1 VTVAPFAPHGTATTA
16 TAPDRGRDAW
26 IAFGV
31 ALVVRLVVVVWAHSR
46 FPAAGDGH
54 YYDILA
60 RRLASGLG
68 YTWLWPD
75 GAVTYVAHYPVGY
88 PGLLAA
94 GYALF
99 GASAAVAMTINA
111 LLGAASAFAMHRL
124 VDTPETDGGGR
135 LCPLGAALA
144 VGLHPVLVSYTA
156 AIMTEGV
163 TASLLVIALALAGG
177 AREGG
182 GPRRVRA
189 LLAAGA
195 VMGIATLVR
204 PQSLLLAPAFGAM
217 AVPPV
222 WRKSGGNARTQWR
235 GVAAVAT
242 AAAVVTAGA
251 LACVLPWT
259 ARNCV
264 CMDRCALVSVN
275 GGWNLL
281 IGATTPNGGW
291 QPVSVPSECAT
302 VWDEA
307 AKDVCFRH
315 AALGV
320 IAQSPLEWLA
330 RAPSKVAM
338 TLDTL
343 GATPWYLHES
353 NGAAFDEHA
362 QVVLGAVEAIASR
375 LLLLGA
381 LVAVARLRGAWP
393 LVRKVAA
400 VLGAAAA
407 LTMHGWLGY
416 VAVALGVLLTGPRA
430 IARAPAIVLAT
441 AAVILA
447 TVAVHA
453 VFFGSG
459 RYGLVVA
466 PFVAGFAFVRPR
478 QAGQGGAAGLR
489 A

>member
-1 VTVAPFAPHGTATTA
+1 MAKAPGVTAK
-16 TAPDRGRDAW
+16 APDRRRDAW
-26 IAFGV
+26 AAFAV
-31 ALVVRLVVVVWAHSR
+31 ALLVRLAVVIWAHAR
-46 FPAAGDGH
+46 FPAAGDGS
-54 YYDILA
+54 YYDVFA

-68 YTWLWPD
+68 YTKLWPD
-75 GAVTYVAHYPVGY
+75 GVVTYVAHYPVGY
-88 PGLLAA
+88 PALLAA
-94 GYALF
+94 GYAVF
-99 GASAAVAMTINA
+99 GASGAVAMTINA
-111 LLGAASAFAMHRL
+111 LLGAAAAFAMHRL
-124 VDTPETDGGGR
+124 VNTPETDGGGR

-144 VGLHPVLVSYTA
+144 VGLHPALVSYTA
-156 AIMTEGV
+156 AVMTEGV
-163 TASLLVIALALAGG
+163 TASLLVIAVALAGG

-182 GPRRVRA
+182 GGSWRTRA
-189 LLAAGA
+189 TLAAGA

-204 PQSLLLAPAFGAM
+204 PQSLLLAPVFGAL
-217 AVPPV
+217 AAPRV
-222 WRKSGGNARTQWR
+222 WRAMGGTARARWR
-235 GVAAVAT
+235 EAALG
-242 AAAVVTAGA
+242 AAVVTAVA
-251 LACVLPWT
+251 IACVLPWT

-264 CMDRCALVSVN
+264 RMHRCALVSVN